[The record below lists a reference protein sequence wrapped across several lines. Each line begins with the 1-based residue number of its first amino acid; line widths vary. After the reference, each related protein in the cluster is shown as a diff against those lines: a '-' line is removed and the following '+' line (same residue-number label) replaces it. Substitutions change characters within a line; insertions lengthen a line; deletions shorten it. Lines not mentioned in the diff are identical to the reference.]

1 MYVSTY
7 TYMYYACIY
16 VRIHMEKII
25 SLHNCVLVDSQPF
38 LRVDASLPHLPVT
51 PPLLS
56 ILGKKHN

>member
-1 MYVSTY
+1 MYPHIHICIMHVYMYVY
-7 TYMYYACIY
+7 IW
-16 VRIHMEKII
+16 RKII
-25 SLHNCVLVDSQPF
+25 SQHNCVLVDSQPF